1 MIKRIHKYIPK
12 SEYMNLYNALF
23 MSHMTYC
30 ISCWGGVSHHKLQ
43 KLFVLQKRCVR
54 LLFGKEFIPD
64 NNGVSESCNE
74 IKTTPESNN
83 YCLEHTKPLFME
95 NKILTI
101 HNLSVLHTFIE
112 LFKIVKFHIPCPLYN
127 LMIFSSRSDK
137 FLLILPKIRLDISK
151 QNFVFRSSSIWNKLV
166 NIVLNKSLPN
176 DSGLIIPGSSE
187 NSDFASSMCV
197 IKTKLKKYLLST
209 QNLGDENEWL
219 YENIHL

>member
-1 MIKRIHKYIPK
+1 M
-12 SEYMNLYNALF
+12 
-23 MSHMTYC
+23 
-30 ISCWGGVSHHKLQ
+30 
-43 KLFVLQKRCVR
+43 LQKRCVR
-54 LLFGKEFIPD
+54 LLFGKEFTPGD
-64 NNGVSESCNE
+64 NRLSESFDE
-74 IKTTPESNN
+74 IEIIPESKN
-83 YCLEHTKPLFME
+83 YCLEHTKPLFIE
-95 NKILTI
+95 NKILNI

-112 LFKIVKFHIPCPLYN
+112 LFKIVKFHIPYPLYN